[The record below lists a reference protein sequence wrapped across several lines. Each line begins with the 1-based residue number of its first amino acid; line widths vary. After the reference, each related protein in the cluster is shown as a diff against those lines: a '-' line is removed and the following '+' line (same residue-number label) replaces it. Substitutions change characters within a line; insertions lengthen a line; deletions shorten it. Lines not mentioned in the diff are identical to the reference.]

1 MVFLQETGRLTLG
14 TSIAMVVLATFGL
27 VGRFAARIKA
37 NASMK
42 LEDWLIIAGFS
53 TFISYVGVFL
63 YGGVSTR
70 YLQIAKADRSSRG
83 VNLRR
88 YPEPV

>member
-1 MVFLQETGRLTLG
+1 MVVLQETGRLTLG
-14 TSIAMVVLATFGL
+14 TSVAMVILATFGL

-37 NASMK
+37 DAGMK

-63 YGGVSTR
+63 HGEFSTK
-70 YLQIAKADRSSRG
+70 YLQITKADRSSRG
-83 VNLRR
+83 VKLRR